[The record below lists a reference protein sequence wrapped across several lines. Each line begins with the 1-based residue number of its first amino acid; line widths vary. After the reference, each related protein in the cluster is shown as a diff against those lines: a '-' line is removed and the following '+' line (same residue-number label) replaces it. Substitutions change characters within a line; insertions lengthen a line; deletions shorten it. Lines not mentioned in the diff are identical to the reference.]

1 MTATPADLRPI
12 GHTGP
17 LRGLGGLTLAETR
30 RWLPARAIG
39 LTIAGLAVMAAF
51 YGFFRIIAAQE
62 PAEAG
67 LGMFLYPFMAF
78 WAIVLTLTVA
88 ATAQGA
94 VAGEIDD
101 GTAAWLVGMPVSRS
115 AFVVSKVLAA
125 VPGLAVAVGGTGLV
139 GFALIQQAASIQATE
154 FPLERL
160 FDATRVPVGQSVFL
174 PPPEFGE
181 YLGLLLRLVWF
192 ELFLVAVLALIGT
205 FFRSRSAVLGLG
217 LVVAIAMLLL
227 GLIGSQD
234 FFGLQLDYLPAGLLA
249 GAFDMLANEP
259 ASLLVPLIATTG
271 WIVGL
276 TAAASVRF
284 GRKEL

>member
-1 MTATPADLRPI
+1 MTAAPAELRPI

-17 LRGLGGLTLAETR
+17 LRGLGGLTLAEIR
-30 RWLPARAIG
+30 RWLPARASG
-39 LTIAGLAVMAAF
+39 LTIAGLVVMAAF
-51 YGFFRIIAAQE
+51 YGFFRLIVAAE

-67 LGMFLYPFMAF
+67 LGVFLYPFMAF

-101 GTAAWLVGMPVSRS
+101 GTAAWLVGMPVSRP

-125 VPGLAVAVGGTGLV
+125 IPGLAVAVAGTGLV

-154 FPLERL
+154 FPLDKL
-160 FDATRVPVGQSVFL
+160 FDATRGTVGDTVFL

-192 ELFLVAVLALIGT
+192 ELFLVALLALIGT

-217 LVVAIAMLLL
+217 LVVAIAMLVL
-227 GLIGSQD
+227 GLLGSQD
-234 FFGLQLDYLPAGLLA
+234 AFGVNLDFIPAGLLA
-249 GAFDMLANEP
+249 GAFDMLADES
-259 ASLLVPLIATTG
+259 ASLLVPLLATTG
-271 WIVGL
+271 WIVVL
-276 TAAASVRF
+276 TATASGRF
-284 GRKEL
+284 ARKEL